1 MEQYRRVEKQKVEDQ
16 IKENEIRVTTQ
27 GKMRSFISY
36 ATTLLKVKHP
46 KKKKKK
52 FILYFVRSFKIPF
65 IILISNIFI
74 KLFYL
79 AWFRFFFF

>member
-36 ATTLLKVKHP
+36 ATTLLKV
-46 KKKKKK
+46 
-52 FILYFVRSFKIPF
+52 ITSSKI
-65 IILISNIFI
+65 SKIFYVI
-74 KLFYL
+74 
-79 AWFRFFFF
+79 